1 MIEFNQQDAS
11 FHLTNGVMSYIFRI
25 EPETQILEH
34 LYFGEAI
41 PTYDNYHF
49 LVERELRSATNSLYD
64 DNYTASF
71 EHIKQELPV
80 YGTTDFRQPA
90 IQVTYPQG
98 DQISQFEYVA
108 HEISVGKDAFPEGG
122 LPGTHASAD
131 QAARLTV
138 TVKDKYSDIEV
149 DLVYTV
155 FQGLAAISR
164 QPLIRNKGTEDIVLN
179 RLLSTSLEFLDTGMD
194 ILHLDGAWAKET
206 HLKREPLHHG
216 IQAVQSTRGASGPV
230 HNPFLAV
237 CDRDATETAGRVYAT
252 SLIYSGNFLAQVEVD
267 TYDVAR
273 LQIGINPFTFD
284 WHLGPGESFVAPEAL
299 VVFSNQGLGG
309 MSRTWHA
316 LINQHVIPEKYAK
329 QARPIAMNNWEATY
343 WGFTEEKLLALA
355 EKGAQV
361 GCELFVLDDGW
372 FGHRDGDNSSLGDWT
387 IYDQKL
393 PNGLVGLADKIHDLG
408 LQFGL
413 WIEPEMVSK
422 GTPLFETHPE
432 WVVGNPNKNISQ
444 GRNQYV
450 LDFSNHDV
458 VDAIFN
464 QFDAILSGVPI
475 DYIKWDMNRYIS
487 EPYSQGLAHQGE
499 FFHRYILGVYDLYV
513 RITKAY
519 PEIMIEGCAGGGG
532 RFDLGI
538 LCFSPHI
545 WASDDSDAIERLDI
559 QGGLSMLY
567 PLTTHS
573 NHISE
578 VPNHQVGRVTPLK
591 TRYDVAKYGVLGLEL
606 DLTKLSE
613 SELSTLASYI
623 ADYKQHRTSVMASQF
638 YRLQA
643 PGLDRAWQTVADDGS
658 KSLVTYYQVLTHANL
673 GYRRLRLQGL
683 EPTARYLVNGQT
695 TRFGSDLMSVGLL
708 FSEDW
713 TDRTAEFRALKPTG
727 DFVSYS
733 FVLEKQ

>member
-1 MIEFNQQDAS
+1 
-11 FHLTNGVMSYIFRI
+11 
-25 EPETQILEH
+25 
-34 LYFGEAI
+34 
-41 PTYDNYHF
+41 
-49 LVERELRSATNSLYD
+49 
-64 DNYTASF
+64 
-71 EHIKQELPV
+71 
-80 YGTTDFRQPA
+80 
-90 IQVTYPQG
+90 
-98 DQISQFEYVA
+98 
-108 HEISVGKDAFPEGG
+108 
-122 LPGTHASAD
+122 
-131 QAARLTV
+131 
-138 TVKDKYSDIEV
+138 
-149 DLVYTV
+149 
-155 FQGLAAISR
+155 
-164 QPLIRNKGTEDIVLN
+164 
-179 RLLSTSLEFLDTGMD
+179 
-194 ILHLDGAWAKET
+194 
-206 HLKREPLHHG
+206 
-216 IQAVQSTRGASGPV
+216 
-230 HNPFLAV
+230 
-237 CDRDATETAGRVYAT
+237 
-252 SLIYSGNFLAQVEVD
+252 
-267 TYDVAR
+267 
-273 LQIGINPFTFD
+273 
-284 WHLGPGESFVAPEAL
+284 
-299 VVFSNQGLGG
+299 
-309 MSRTWHA
+309 
-316 LINQHVIPEKYAK
+316 
-329 QARPIAMNNWEATY
+329 MNNWEATY
-343 WGFTEEKLLALA
+343 WNFTEEKLLALA

-372 FGHRDGDNSSLGDWT
+372 FGHRDDDNSSLGDWT
-387 IYDQKL
+387 IYNQKL
-393 PNGLVGLADKIHDLG
+393 PNGLTGLADKIHDLG

-422 GTPLFETHPE
+422 GTSLFEAHPE

-450 LDFSNHDV
+450 LDFSNPEV
-458 VDAIFN
+458 VDAIFK
-464 QFDAILSGVPI
+464 QFDAILSSVPI

-487 EPYSQGLAHQGE
+487 EPYSQGLTHQGE
-499 FFHRYILGVYDLYV
+499 FFHRYILGVYDLYI
-513 RITKAY
+513 RITKTY

-613 SELSTLASYI
+613 AELTTLATYI

-643 PGLDRAWQTVADDGS
+643 QGLDRAWQTVADDGS

-713 TDRTAEFRALKPTG
+713 TDRTAEFRSLKPSG